1 MAPEYLK
8 DNNTNQVKRILE
20 LLLIVIIIQKGS
32 VVKGKDIYR
41 ERNIGFFKVYFH
53 NFVFEEIQC
62 IGCELQVYRI
72 HRLKDLK
79 LLFKQI

>member
-1 MAPEYLK
+1 MAPKYLK
-8 DNNTNQVKRILE
+8 ANISNWVKRILE

-32 VVKGKDIYR
+32 IVKGKDIYR
-41 ERNIGFFKVYFH
+41 ERNTGFFKVYFH

-62 IGCELQVYRI
+62 IGRELQVSRI